1 MKRTAIW
8 RLLGL
13 VLLTAA
19 LLTACGGGKQEA
31 DPGQAPDL
39 PEDLDSLVMLA
50 KLDLS
55 LKTGVDID
63 KIETISVEQINFSD
77 ASLGVQEPGVEYAQ
91 VVTPGL
97 IIMLEADGKEYEYH
111 ASGALVIQVPE
122 PEF

>member
-19 LLTACGGGKQEA
+19 LLSACGGGSQEPA
-31 DPGQAPDL
+31 PGQAPDL

-55 LKTGVDID
+55 LKTGVDIEEI
-63 KIETISVEQINFSD
+63 KTTSVEEINFSD
-77 ASLGVQEPGVEYAQ
+77 SSLGVYEPGVEYDQ

-122 PEF
+122 SEL

>member
-1 MKRTAIW
+1 MKRSAIW
-8 RLLGL
+8 RILGL

-19 LLTACGGGKQEA
+19 LLSACGGRSTEPA
-31 DPGQAPDL
+31 PGQAPEL
-39 PEDLDSLVMLA
+39 PEDLESLVMLA

-55 LKTGVDID
+55 LKTGVDIED
-63 KIETISVEQINFSD
+63 IKTISVEQINFSD
-77 ASLGVQEPGVEYAQ
+77 ASLGVREPGVEYAQ

-97 IIMLEADGKEYEYH
+97 IIMLEADGEDYEYH

>member
-1 MKRTAIW
+1 MKRSAIW

-19 LLTACGGGKQEA
+19 ILSACGGGSKEA
-31 DPGQAPDL
+31 DPGQAPEL

-55 LKTGVDID
+55 LKTGADIEEI
-63 KIETISVEQINFSD
+63 KTLSVEEINFSD
-77 ASLGVQEPGVEYAQ
+77 ASLGVREPGVEYAQ

-97 IIMLEADGKEYEYH
+97 IIKLEADGKEYEYH

-122 PEF
+122 PEY